1 MTDTDR
7 MQPLGPV
14 TNYEGI
20 DREVRRDYDGLDLSD
35 LTVLLPPGVAEL
47 QERINAYWQELA
59 RYRLRTADLSGIDL
73 GEARQWLAELPGL
86 GGPADLES
94 VDWLEVGARLRAL
107 EQFGGFGELRR
118 LHDLLTGTETPK
130 EA

>member
-14 TNYEGI
+14 TDYQGESR
-20 DREVRRDYDGLDLSD
+20 DVRRDYDGLDLSD

-47 QERINAYWQELA
+47 QKRINAYWQELA
-59 RYRLRTADLSGIDL
+59 CYRLRTADLSGIDL
-73 GEARQWLAELPGL
+73 GEVREFLASLPETGD
-86 GGPADLES
+86 PADLES
-94 VDWLEVGARLRAL
+94 VDWVEVGERLKRL
-107 EQFGGFGELRR
+107 KPYGGFGELRR
-118 LHDLLTGTETPK
+118 LHGLLTGTETPK